1 MVEKT
6 IEFLK
11 FIEFINFYVLLK
23 IIIEVLENEHRP
35 SEGQWT

>member
-1 MVEKT
+1 MVEKM

-23 IIIEVLENEHRP
+23 IIIEVLEKENRP
-35 SEGQWT
+35 SEGQ